1 MPNEPLNGV
10 PTPQPAAAPA
20 PAAAPVAPVVTAPTP
35 TPAATPVA
43 QAPIAEPTPAVAQPE
58 GMSNRTQENIDKLLE
73 SNQRLYQANEL
84 LREAMTQRN
93 QPNQQF
99 AQQQQQQT
107 QTPAQQTAAQI
118 SDFIERDPKTG
129 EQYINETKLRST
141 MSDIQQRAARAEET
155 ASNYARIVE
164 QREKERQ
171 NSEAFTAYPDLNPR
185 STAFDARFSNQT
197 RALITDSMLNP
208 HDYNGRPLTFREA
221 ADFIRETTG
230 KPVSQQ
236 PVAAPVAASA
246 QPAAATIAPVAPT
259 TNQINKEQ
267 ASLSATPQ
275 PVQQQSDI
283 AQEDLARLQKS
294 TRMGDDEALAARLI
308 HTDHI
313 YGPNSSPGA
322 EVK

>member
-1 MPNEPLNGV
+1 MATELKGV
-10 PTPQPAAAPA
+10 PTPKPAATVAAPAAPATPVVPQQAAPAAPEPVAQVAPMEPAAAS
-20 PAAAPVAPVVTAPTP
+20 VST
-35 TPAATPVA
+35 
-43 QAPIAEPTPAVAQPE
+43 E

-99 AQQQQQQT
+99 AQP
-107 QTPAQQTAAQI
+107 QTPAPTQATTPQQATTAQL
-118 SDFIERDPKTG
+118 SDFTITDPKTG
-129 EQYINETKLRST
+129 DKYVDEAKLRQT
-141 MSDIQQRAARAEET
+141 MMEIQQRAAKAEET
-155 ASNYARIVE
+155 ANNYARIVDE
-164 QREKERQ
+164 REKDRQ

-185 STAFDARFSNQT
+185 STQFDARFSNQT

-236 PVAAPVAASA
+236 PVAAPTVTPANADV
-246 QPAAATIAPVAPT
+246 PAAPT
-259 TNQINKEQ
+259 ANQINKEQ

-275 PVQQQSDI
+275 PQAVQNDI
-283 AQEDLARLQKS
+283 AREDLSRLQMA
-294 TRMGDDEALAARLI
+294 TRTGDDEALAARLV

-313 YGPNSSPGA
+313 FGPTSQTGA
-322 EVK
+322 QDQ